1 MAMIIKNKAS
11 VDVCSV
17 TNAGIGMMSGVV
29 KNAGW
34 KIGDIIQVGFIE
46 NAACMIF
53 GKHAGNTGFKLA
65 YANKQKK
72 TGGKIYCVSFIQNYL
87 QTLFE
92 IPKKNISPV
101 NLSNTGWD
109 MGLILDEPEWSVDGF
124 TKSDVNKINKNE
136 VGVYELLGKGDAV
149 LRIGEG
155 KIYERL
161 NTHLKNKRF
170 APPAIKAFR
179 YVALNEPADG
189 QLFEKIRI
197 TQFENMAGV
206 LPRFQEIRA

>member
-1 MAMIIKNKAS
+1 MPMTIKNKS
-11 VDVCSV
+11 RVDVCSI
-17 TNAGIGMMSGVV
+17 TKSGIGMTTGVA
-29 KNAGW
+29 KENGW
-34 KIGDIIQVGFIE
+34 KAGNMIQVGFIE

-53 GKHAGNTGFKLA
+53 RKHDEETGFKLA
-65 YANKQKK
+65 YANNRKK
-72 TGGKIYCVSFIQNYL
+72 TGGKIYCVAFIQNYL

-92 IPKKNISPV
+92 IPKKNVQPIH
-101 NLSNTGWD
+101 LSNTDWD
-109 MGLILDEPEWSVDGF
+109 MAISLDEPGWETLEF
-124 TKSDVNKINKNE
+124 TKNSVNKINKAD
-136 VGVYELLGKGDAV
+136 VGVYELIGKSNAV

-155 KIYERL
+155 KLYDRL
-161 NTHLKNKRF
+161 NTHLKDKRF

-197 TQFENMAGV
+197 TQFENTAGV